1 MKHIIVLLIAML
13 SLISTQEVKGQE
25 KQKARIS
32 SISHKEK
39 ETVVITVSS
48 KRDFYVGNNVY
59 MLYIGNSR
67 YELSEQVNDG
77 DGTGIIHFFLPVQ
90 DFEKAENGTPMYL
103 SYGELEVP
111 DGMTVEALCRE
122 NFCPCWSLGKLNK
135 KMLKP

>member
-1 MKHIIVLLIAML
+1 MKHIIVLLIVML
-13 SLISTQEVKGQE
+13 SFISAQEVKGQE

-59 MLYIGNSR
+59 MLYIGNNR
-67 YELSEQVNDG
+67 YELSEQINEDG
-77 DGTGIIHFFLPVQ
+77 SGIINFFIPLQ
-90 DFEKAENGTPMYL
+90 DFENTVNGTAMYL